1 MKIYL
6 LDRTDDLHYKWDIFD
21 GFVIAADSE
30 EEAIEISIKE
40 GGHDWTIK
48 EYITVKEIG
57 EANSNIEKG
66 VILDSYIAG

>member
-30 EEAIEISIKE
+30 EEAIEISIK
-40 GGHDWTIK
+40 
-48 EYITVKEIG
+48 
-57 EANSNIEKG
+57 SR
-66 VILDSYIAG
+66 LDYKRIYNC